1 MEDNENMNNTEITN
15 GTDIEKGS
23 NSAENAVNENTEKF
37 EKIEKKQ
44 YTAAD
49 TLKETVGTFFPF
61 IKNKRIL
68 GTVAFVII
76 GAFFLLPAILSILAL
91 LEVGDYS
98 SMIAT
103 HTSEAMKL
111 MVKIVI
117 VFLAWAGVGT
127 VLGWIVNKKVC
138 FGYNGFGD
146 FVKRNIVR
154 IMLCTVLIIMT
165 VSSYFIS
172 DNVNA
177 SFTNLTDGMYVWYA
191 ILCGGICATMIKR
204 KKQKRALLV
213 MFVVAALILS
223 CEMYVQYVTKYRR
236 IELSQVFTVDMS
248 AMKSS
253 AVNLRHVRGI
263 FANSNH
269 CGYYLT
275 IATMCAAGLLIT
287 SKKWLGK
294 LMWGISLAVLINAV
308 ILNDT
313 LGSVLAVFVTILL
326 TPIAF
331 IHSEH
336 RVITR
341 FIPILILVVVTAF
354 VSLFPSLPTGSR
366 NITTYAKEISGI
378 FSKIAGN
385 DDSESKGNDD
395 GDSDLQKSTETSG
408 NVQASNG
415 NLDSASTLTVPKGRL
430 NESDNDS
437 ENAEASEGAPIS
449 EVTSSNAASDSA
461 QGNVS
466 HVIFE
471 DNKPVVSAPPYTPI
485 KNGWWLKNQS
495 VGTGRLGLWQFAIEL
510 IRQRPLLGYGCNGAA
525 DRFTYQS
532 GLASPAVRVHNEYLQ
547 VALDYGI
554 PACIIYLAAL
564 LITVICFFKRLKKK
578 DGLSPVARI
587 LFIAFAAYCISAF
600 SGIAA
605 YYTVSYF
612 FIMFA
617 LLLSEFEGAPEPEP
631 VPVAMPDPST
641 NPIYMEMC
649 EKRNDIDADKTETD
663 GEGNND
669 AVPKEGDEADND
681 NGVDNV

>member
-1 MEDNENMNNTEITN
+1 MEENKDMNNTAITN
-15 GTDIEKGS
+15 GPDIEENS

-61 IKNKRIL
+61 VKNKRIL
-68 GTVAFVII
+68 GTFAFVII
-76 GAFFLLPAILSILAL
+76 GAFFLLPAIISILAL
-91 LEVGDYS
+91 LEVGDYT

-127 VLGWIVNKKVC
+127 VLGWTVNKKAS

-154 IMLCTVLIIMT
+154 ILLCIVLIIMT
-165 VSSYFIS
+165 VSSYFMS
-172 DNVNA
+172 DNVNT

-191 ILCGGICATMIKR
+191 ILYGGICATLIKS

-275 IATMCAAGLLIT
+275 IATMCASGLLIT
-287 SKKWLGK
+287 SKKWWGK
-294 LMWGISLAVLINAV
+294 LLSGISLAVLINAV

-313 LGSVLAVFVTILL
+313 LGCVLAVFVTILL

-341 FIPILILVVVTAF
+341 LVPIMILVAVTAF

-378 FSKIAGN
+378 FSKIVGK
-385 DDSESKGNDD
+385 DDSEIKGNDD
-395 GDSDLQKSTETSG
+395 TDSDLPKSTETSG
-408 NVQASNG
+408 NVQASSG
-415 NLDSASTLTVPKGRL
+415 KSDSASALTVPEGRL

-437 ENAEASEGAPIS
+437 EKAEMSEGTLIS
-449 EVTSSNAASDSA
+449 EGISSSAASDSA
-461 QGNVS
+461 QSYVS
-466 HVIFE
+466 HVILGE
-471 DNKPVVSAPPYTPI
+471 KEPVESAPPYTPI
-485 KNGWWLKNQS
+485 ENGWWLKNQS

-532 GLASPAVRVHNEYLQ
+532 GLAEPAVRVHNEYLQ

-554 PACIIYLAAL
+554 PACVIYLAAL
-564 LITVICFFKRLKKK
+564 LITVIYFFKRLKKK

-587 LFIAFAAYCISAF
+587 LFIVFVAYCISAF

-631 VPVAMPDPST
+631 IPVAEPDPST

-649 EKRNDIDADKTETD
+649 KKRNDGDVGANETD

-669 AVPKEGDEADND
+669 AAQEEVDAADDYNC
-681 NGVDNV
+681 VDDV